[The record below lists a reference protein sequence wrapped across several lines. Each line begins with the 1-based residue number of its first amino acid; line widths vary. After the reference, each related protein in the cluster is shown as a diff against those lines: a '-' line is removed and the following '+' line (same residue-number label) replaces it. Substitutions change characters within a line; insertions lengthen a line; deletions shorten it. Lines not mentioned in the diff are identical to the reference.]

1 MENFMDPGEKPQKKI
16 GSFLI
21 LITMLALASFV
32 LYTITFYIIESN
44 PLMPL
49 QFDFEIYA
57 LCLIITMVIVSIPSL
72 IVHRMELD

>member
-1 MENFMDPGEKPQKKI
+1 MDPREKSEKKI
-16 GSFLI
+16 GSSLI
-21 LITMLALASFV
+21 LIIMLALASFV
-32 LYTITFYIIESN
+32 LYTITFYIIENN

-49 QFDFEIYA
+49 QFDFAIYV